1 MILSSRYHPVHPLPL
16 DELKVG
22 RRRKT
27 SVLLD
32 GVIQKNEELLRT
44 TIPVA
49 TLPALFLMETVG
61 SF

>member
-1 MILSSRYHPVHPLPL
+1 MILSSRYHSVHPLPR

-44 TIPVA
+44 TNNPGGYVA
-49 TLPALFLMETVG
+49 CSVLDG
-61 SF
+61 NSR